1 MKITDIKVRKTNN
14 KINEVKGYA
23 EIIIDDCFVVH
34 NIKIIEKEGSLFV
47 AMPSRRT
54 SNGEFKNIAH
64 PINSEARELIQNEIL
79 REYEKCD

>member
-64 PINSEARELIQNEIL
+64 PINSEARELIQNAIL